1 MKFKFKY
8 NDNYFELDVK
18 KCESAFS
25 KFRGL
30 MFKKK
35 SPCLLF
41 IFNKQIIHSI
51 HSFFCQPFIAIWFNK
66 NKIIELKIIKSWR
79 FSIRPKKRFD
89 KLLEI
94 PIKNR
99 YSKVILDGI
108 RKV

>member
-1 MKFKFKY
+1 MKFNFEFK
-8 NDNYFELDVK
+8 NKNIKLDIE
-18 KCESAFS
+18 KCESIFS

-30 MFKKK
+30 MFRKK

-41 IFNKQIIHSI
+41 IFNKPVRQSI

-79 FSIRPKKRFD
+79 FSIKPKEKFD

-94 PIKNR
+94 PIKNN
-99 YSKVILDGI
+99 YSKIILDGI
-108 RKV
+108 RKI